1 MRDGLQQL
9 IIARSQGGTRPK
21 TRRIADDV
29 ILMHLPPGYELNNK
43 LKFNNSLLPVYGEL
57 SVLYIDDPK
66 HATEL
71 IELVRLRATS
81 PLINSIPPKRRAKPL
96 PPHSEHAENI
106 QYICDFLDEEEE
118 NRASQYRHVMG
129 RIHEVIISGLLKY
142 VSSEPGNDKTKVLA
156 YLQNLGRASP
166 VWEERVKKLLLEEHK
181 VLQDMIKEIQGGWP
195 FLQHFLG
202 SNMITANQW
211 ERLVIT
217 AMAETVR
224 KSPVLRDYHM
234 VVYDVS
240 IDHFIHGKVGETLL
254 TSLDAWKCDVESIN
268 SDSFRINSPFMT
280 SRKHPMQRL
289 DELGEKFFRK
299 LTNTYQSGE
308 LLYTRAVLCRSIL
321 TTYFFQAFISVW
333 DDCVLNGHLQGLKG
347 LVPVYPK
354 IMDRL
359 RDHMAHGT
367 CPRECHPGTRRKI
380 AQGDAD
386 DIPCILPPKPSRIL
400 VVQAAVSEDVEM
412 VDADPLSDRSSETII
427 QQDESRPSVAPSIS
441 KEEERRRK
449 RRDRRK
455 QVRKATLI
463 TIEQKPTQGS
473 SATGGPL
480 VTRIERLEFPSGG
493 PIEVLDAASTPSQ
506 MMKTPD
512 ETKTSKDINTINL
525 ETQPLISSRSISRV
539 EDEPKHLGLALE
551 VLNGG
556 PEVIEEVEKITLP
569 EASVGGQNYIKNRA
583 KKERR
588 KARAANVAVL
598 QAEQTS
604 PRAEQ
609 KAAVSPPVKEITP
622 AENSKPAEKSEEIK
636 LSNTGVP
643 LQSIGELTKTVHQK
657 QENKMPRRRKTT
669 TQVAPRTVPGAIGIG
684 PTAQQ
689 AVQTDQPPASKSQ
702 ASTPSKPDS
711 DLYDDPEAI
720 AAGIKASEEEE
731 SSWTKVG
738 GKKPE
743 ISKTAKFMEIRGLRS
758 FGHGHNAV
766 FPNKN
771 VPPRS
776 HPHHKPNPK
785 ASGVQ
790 GKSLPVQN
798 KAKVGPPQGQGKTT
812 PPHAQVKIV
821 SPQSEMKVTTPQ
833 SQTRSVATNQSQTK
847 PAQNQTIAKSDVTKT
862 STPSKKPSPKESQ
875 KPPGKQHRQKREAC
889 LPVINS
895 MKEFP
900 TLATSTKLLGRQKDS
915 QSTGE
920 QPMDMT
926 VELASHEVESPAS
939 THTTTASAIGETKA
953 SDKDSVQKKAQS
965 VSVVSPSHPASSV
978 KTQKSESS
986 IVPRAV
992 EQKED
997 TTTITTTTIPKATES
1012 VSEHL
1017 AVKGQVHDT
1026 DAKAPIIE
1034 SKGTSDLS
1042 TSTSPLAKTSNKS
1055 TAPVTPTR
1063 ALTKRERRALAK
1075 KIAEEKKVPKL
1086 SIKERA
1092 ELRRSLENKKSPE
1105 PAEKVKDDP
1114 IVPVVAQEEASTT
1127 ESPGIAHSGTQ
1138 TISPVITH
1146 TGSLPESPAITDAG
1160 NPVVS
1165 SVDGETS
1172 TVPSVSPGIVHPGT
1186 SALSPGNV
1194 HPGTSTEANTNT
1206 SSQIKLASG
1215 VNNGMRYEVVA
1226 TQEAA
1231 TILGGATNWVPAPAL
1246 GFSQLGYG
1254 PGVGGFVG
1262 GPPQP
1267 NNFGGVG

>member
-118 NRASQYRHVMG
+118 NQASQYRHVMG

-195 FLQHFLG
+195 FLQHFLS

-268 SDSFRINSPFMT
+268 TDSFRINSPFMT

-333 DDCVLNGHLQGLKG
+333 DDCVLNGHLQGLKE

-367 CPRECHPGTRRKI
+367 CPRESRPGTRRKL

-386 DIPCILPPKPSRIL
+386 DIPYILPQKPSRIL

-412 VDADPLSDRSSETII
+412 VDADPLSDSSSETII
-427 QQDESRPSVAPSIS
+427 QQDESRPSVALSTS

-480 VTRIERLEFPSGG
+480 VTRIERLKFPSGG

-506 MMKTPD
+506 MIKTPD

-525 ETQPLISSRSISRV
+525 ETQPLISSRSISRM
-539 EDEPKHLGLALE
+539 EDEPKHLGLSLE

-556 PEVIEEVEKITLP
+556 SELIEEVEKITLP
-569 EASVGGQNYIKNRA
+569 EASVGGQNYIKNR
-583 KKERR
+583 ERR
-588 KARAANVAVL
+588 KARAANVAAL

-609 KAAVSPPVKEITP
+609 NATVSPPVKETTP
-622 AENSKPAEKSEEIK
+622 S
-636 LSNTGVP
+636 VP

-669 TQVAPRTVPGAIGIG
+669 TQVVPRTVPGAIVIG

-689 AVQTDQPPASKSQ
+689 AVQTDQPAASKSQ

-743 ISKTAKFMEIRGLRS
+743 ISKTAKFMESRGLRNL
-758 FGHGHNAV
+758 GHGHNAV

-771 VPPRS
+771 VPPRP

-812 PPHAQVKIV
+812 PPHAQVKVV
-821 SPQSEMKVTTPQ
+821 SPQSEMKITTPQ

-847 PAQNQTIAKSDVTKT
+847 PPAQSQTIPKSDVTKT
-862 STPSKKPSPKESQ
+862 STPSKKPSPKEGQ
-875 KPPGKQHRQKREAC
+875 KPPGKQHRQKREAR
-889 LPVINS
+889 LPIINS

-926 VELASHEVESPAS
+926 VELASHEVESLAS
-939 THTTTASAIGETKA
+939 THTTTASAVGETKT

-965 VSVVSPSHPASSV
+965 VSVVSLSHPVSSV
-978 KTQKSESS
+978 KTQKSKSS
-986 IVPRAV
+986 IIPRGV

-997 TTTITTTTIPKATES
+997 TTTITTTIPKATES

-1026 DAKAPIIE
+1026 DAKAPITE
-1034 SKGTSDLS
+1034 SKGTPDLS
-1042 TSTSPLAKTSNKS
+1042 TSTSPLAGTSNKS

-1075 KIAEEKKVPKL
+1075 KIAEEQKVPKL

-1092 ELRRSLENKKSPE
+1092 ELRRSLESRKSPE
-1105 PAEKVKDDP
+1105 PAETAKDNP
-1114 IVPVVAQEEASTT
+1114 VVPVVVQEEASTT
-1127 ESPGIAHSGTQ
+1127 ESPGIAHPGTQ

-1146 TGSLPESPAITDAG
+1146 TGSLPESPATTDAG

-1165 SVDGETS
+1165 SVDSETS

-1194 HPGTSTEANTNT
+1194 HPGTSTEVNTNT
-1206 SSQIKLASG
+1206 SGQIKLASG

-1231 TILGGATNWVPAPAL
+1231 TILGGATTWVPAPAP

>member
-106 QYICDFLDEEEE
+106 QYICDFLGEEEE
-118 NRASQYRHVMG
+118 NQASQYRHVMG

-142 VSSEPGNDKTKVLA
+142 VSSEPSNDKTKVLA

-195 FLQHFLG
+195 FLQHFLS

-268 SDSFRINSPFMT
+268 CDSFRINSPFMT

-367 CPRECHPGTRRKI
+367 CPRESHPGTRRKL

-412 VDADPLSDRSSETII
+412 VDADPLSDSSSETII
-427 QQDESRPSVAPSIS
+427 QQDESRPSVAPSTS

-493 PIEVLDAASTPSQ
+493 PIEVLDATSTPSQ
-506 MMKTPD
+506 MIKTPD

-539 EDEPKHLGLALE
+539 EDEPKHLGLFLE

-556 PEVIEEVEKITLP
+556 SEHPNLILTLVFIT
-569 EASVGGQNYIKNRA
+569 SA

-588 KARAANVAVL
+588 KARAANVAAL

-604 PRAEQ
+604 PRVEQ
-609 KAAVSPPVKEITP
+609 NATVSPPVKETTP
-622 AENSKPAEKSEEIK
+622 TGNSKPTEKAEEIK

-669 TQVAPRTVPGAIGIG
+669 TQVVPRTVPGAIVIG

-689 AVQTDQPPASKSQ
+689 AVQTDQPAASKSQ

-743 ISKTAKFMEIRGLRS
+743 ISKTAKFMESKGLRNL
-758 FGHGHNAV
+758 GHGHNAV

-771 VPPRS
+771 VPLRS

-798 KAKVGPPQGQGKTT
+798 KAKVWPPQGQGKTT
-812 PPHAQVKIV
+812 PPHAQVKVV
-821 SPQSEMKVTTPQ
+821 SPQSEMKITTPQ

-847 PAQNQTIAKSDVTKT
+847 PPAQNQTIPKSDVTKT
-862 STPSKKPSPKESQ
+862 STPSKKPSPKEGQ
-875 KPPGKQHRQKREAC
+875 KPPGKQHRQKREAR
-889 LPVINS
+889 LPIINS

-939 THTTTASAIGETKA
+939 THTTTASAVGETKT

-965 VSVVSPSHPASSV
+965 VSVVSLSHPVSSV
-978 KTQKSESS
+978 KTQKSKSS
-986 IVPRAV
+986 IIPRAV

-997 TTTITTTTIPKATES
+997 TITVTTTISKATES

-1026 DAKAPIIE
+1026 DAKAPITE
-1034 SKGTSDLS
+1034 SKGTPDLS
-1042 TSTSPLAKTSNKS
+1042 TSTPPLAGTSNKS
-1055 TAPVTPTR
+1055 
-1063 ALTKRERRALAK
+1063 RERRALAK
-1075 KIAEEKKVPKL
+1075 KIAEEQKVPKL

-1105 PAEKVKDDP
+1105 PAEKAKDDP
-1114 IVPVVAQEEASTT
+1114 VVPVVIQEEASTT
-1127 ESPGIAHSGTQ
+1127 ESPGIAHPGTQ

-1146 TGSLPESPAITDAG
+1146 TGSLPESPATTDAG

-1165 SVDGETS
+1165 SVDSETS

-1194 HPGTSTEANTNT
+1194 HPGTSTEVNTNT
-1206 SSQIKLASG
+1206 SGQIKLASG

-1231 TILGGATNWVPAPAL
+1231 TILGGATTWVPAPAP

>member
-118 NRASQYRHVMG
+118 NQASQYRHVMG

-195 FLQHFLG
+195 FLQHFLS

-412 VDADPLSDRSSETII
+412 VDADPLSDSSSETII

-551 VLNGG
+551 VLNGR

-588 KARAANVAVL
+588 KARAANVAAL

-622 AENSKPAEKSEEIK
+622 
-636 LSNTGVP
+636 GVP

-669 TQVAPRTVPGAIGIG
+669 TQVAPRMVPGAIGIG

-689 AVQTDQPPASKSQ
+689 AVQTDQPAAMKSQ

-743 ISKTAKFMEIRGLRS
+743 ISKTAKFMEVRGLRS

-771 VPPRS
+771 VSPRS

-785 ASGVQ
+785 AWGVQ

-798 KAKVGPPQGQGKTT
+798 KARVGPPQGQGKTT
-812 PPHAQVKIV
+812 PPHAQVKVV

-847 PAQNQTIAKSDVTKT
+847 PAQNQTIPKPDVTKT
-862 STPSKKPSPKESQ
+862 STPSKKPSLKESQ
-875 KPPGKQHRQKREAC
+875 KPSGKQHRQKREAR

-939 THTTTASAIGETKA
+939 TNTTTASAIGETKA

-997 TTTITTTTIPKATES
+997 TTTITTTIPKATES

-1026 DAKAPIIE
+1026 DAKAPITE
-1034 SKGTSDLS
+1034 SKGTPDLS
-1042 TSTSPLAKTSNKS
+1042 TSTSPLAGTSNKS

-1063 ALTKRERRALAK
+1063 ALTKRERRAMAK
-1075 KIAEEKKVPKL
+1075 KIAEEQKVPKL

-1114 IVPVVAQEEASTT
+1114 VIPVVVQEEASTT
-1127 ESPGIAHSGTQ
+1127 ESPGIAYPGTQ

-1172 TVPSVSPGIVHPGT
+1172 TVPSIR
-1186 SALSPGNV
+1186 
-1194 HPGTSTEANTNT
+1194 
-1206 SSQIKLASG
+1206 LASG

-1231 TILGGATNWVPAPAL
+1231 TILGGATTWVPAPAP

>member
-118 NRASQYRHVMG
+118 NQASQYRHVMG

-195 FLQHFLG
+195 FLQHFLS

-412 VDADPLSDRSSETII
+412 VDADPLSDSSSETII

-551 VLNGG
+551 VLNGR

-588 KARAANVAVL
+588 KARAANVAAL

-622 AENSKPAEKSEEIK
+622 
-636 LSNTGVP
+636 GVP

-669 TQVAPRTVPGAIGIG
+669 TQVAPRMVPGAIGIG

-689 AVQTDQPPASKSQ
+689 AVQTDQPAAMKSQ

-771 VPPRS
+771 VSPRS

-798 KAKVGPPQGQGKTT
+798 KARVGPPQGQGKTT
-812 PPHAQVKIV
+812 PPHAQVKVV

-847 PAQNQTIAKSDVTKT
+847 PAQNQTIPKPDVTKT
-862 STPSKKPSPKESQ
+862 STPSKKPSLKESQ
-875 KPPGKQHRQKREAC
+875 KPSGKQHRQKREAR

-939 THTTTASAIGETKA
+939 TNTTTASAIGETKA

-997 TTTITTTTIPKATES
+997 TTTITTTIPKATES

-1026 DAKAPIIE
+1026 DAKAPITE
-1034 SKGTSDLS
+1034 SKGTPDLS
-1042 TSTSPLAKTSNKS
+1042 TSTSPLAGTSNKS

-1063 ALTKRERRALAK
+1063 ALTKRERRAMAK
-1075 KIAEEKKVPKL
+1075 KIAEEQKVPKL

-1114 IVPVVAQEEASTT
+1114 VIPVVVQEEASTT
-1127 ESPGIAHSGTQ
+1127 ESPGIAYPGTQ

-1172 TVPSVSPGIVHPGT
+1172 TVPSIR
-1186 SALSPGNV
+1186 
-1194 HPGTSTEANTNT
+1194 
-1206 SSQIKLASG
+1206 LASG

-1231 TILGGATNWVPAPAL
+1231 TILGGATTWVPAPAP

>member
-1 MRDGLQQL
+1 MHDGLQQL

-21 TRRIADDV
+21 TRRIADGV

-43 LKFNNSLLPVYGEL
+43 LKFNNSLFPVYGEL

-106 QYICDFLDEEEE
+106 QYIGDFLDEEEE
-118 NRASQYRHVMG
+118 NQASQYRHVMG

-166 VWEERVKKLLLEEHK
+166 VWEDRVKKLLLEEHK

-195 FLQHFLG
+195 FLQHFLS

-217 AMAETVR
+217 AMTETVR

-367 CPRECHPGTRRKI
+367 CPRESHPGTRRKL
-380 AQGDAD
+380 AQGEAG

-412 VDADPLSDRSSETII
+412 VDADPLSDSSSETII

-512 ETKTSKDINTINL
+512 ETKASL
-525 ETQPLISSRSISRV
+525 ETQPLISSRGISRL

-551 VLNGG
+551 VSNGG
-556 PEVIEEVEKITLP
+556 SEVTEEVEKITLP

-588 KARAANVAVL
+588 KARAANIAAL

-604 PRAEQ
+604 PKVEQ
-609 KAAVSPPVKEITP
+609 NAVVSPPVKEIAP
-622 AENSKPAEKSEEIK
+622 ILEEQSSKRNEPYSKENLKPTEKAEEIK

-643 LQSIGELTKTVHQK
+643 LQSTGELTKTVHQK

-669 TQVAPRTVPGAIGIG
+669 TQVALRTVPGAIVIG

-689 AVQTDQPPASKSQ
+689 AVQTNQPAAPKSQ

-738 GKKPE
+738 CKKPE
-743 ISKTAKFMEIRGLRS
+743 VSKTAKFMEIRGLRS

-771 VPPRS
+771 VPPGP
-776 HPHHKPNPK
+776 HPHHKLNPK

-798 KAKVGPPQGQGKTT
+798 KDKVGPPQGQGKTT
-812 PPHAQVKIV
+812 SPHVQVKVV
-821 SPQSEMKVTTPQ
+821 SPQSEIKVTTPQ
-833 SQTRSVATNQSQTK
+833 SQTRSVATNQIQTK
-847 PAQNQTIAKSDVTKT
+847 PAQNQTIPKPDVAKT
-862 STPSKKPSPKESQ
+862 STPSKKPSPKKSQ
-875 KPPGKQHRQKREAC
+875 QPSGKQHRQKREAR

-900 TLATSTKLLGRQKDS
+900 TLTTSTKLLGRQKDS
-915 QSTGE
+915 QSTGG
-920 QPMDMT
+920 QPMDMI
-926 VELASHEVESPAS
+926 VELASHEVESPAF
-939 THTTTASAIGETKA
+939 THTTTASTIGETKA
-953 SDKDSVQKKAQS
+953 SDKDSIQKKSQS
-965 VSVVSPSHPASSV
+965 ASVVSPSHPVSSV

-986 IVPRAV
+986 IAPRAV

-997 TTTITTTTIPKATES
+997 TTIITITIPKATES
-1012 VSEHL
+1012 ASENL
-1017 AVKGQVHDT
+1017 AVKGQVYDT
-1026 DAKAPIIE
+1026 EAKEPITE
-1034 SKGTSDLS
+1034 PKGTPDLS
-1042 TSTSPLAKTSNKS
+1042 TSTSPLAGTSNKS

-1063 ALTKRERRALAK
+1063 PLTKRERRALAK
-1075 KIAEEKKVPKL
+1075 KIAEEQKVPKL

-1105 PAEKVKDDP
+1105 SAEKVKDGP
-1114 IVPVVAQEEASTT
+1114 VVPVVVHEEASTT
-1127 ESPGIAHSGTQ
+1127 ESPGIAHPGTQ
-1138 TISPVITH
+1138 TI
-1146 TGSLPESPAITDAG
+1146 SPAITDAG

-1194 HPGTSTEANTNT
+1194 HPGTSTEVNTNT
-1206 SSQIKLASG
+1206 SGQIKLASG

-1231 TILGGATNWVPAPAL
+1231 TILGGATTWVPAPAP
-1246 GFSQLGYG
+1246 GFSQPGYG

-1262 GPPQP
+1262 GPPQS